1 MGVFISWLHRGIP
14 PPSIPKTKILSQ
26 YQVLLTSKT
35 PFHFCTTAPVDILHY
50 IPTAEPD
57 TNKANMQTYRIVP
70 RTAPRA
76 CKSACNPAASRNMF
90 TTPFFPGHY
99 NPVAELAPLFRAFDS
114 AVAEL
119 TPNAERAARHQRRSF
134 NPRFDV
140 REVGSNY
147 ELQGE
152 LPGIDQKD
160 LEIEFVDDKTLV
172 IRGKSERQFENTNT
186 QHYVDQTTAA
196 PAVEGAKDNIDAASE
211 KSASYH
217 KASVEDEDGFV
228 DAGAETETPDVA
240 KGKAPEATSEAADPE
255 TSVPEAKTSEPQ
267 FKYWVSERS
276 VGEFERRFA
285 FPGKVDQEAVKASLR
300 NGILSVVVP
309 KIVEQSAR
317 RIEIQ

>member
-1 MGVFISWLHRGIP
+1 
-14 PPSIPKTKILSQ
+14 
-26 YQVLLTSKT
+26 
-35 PFHFCTTAPVDILHY
+35 
-50 IPTAEPD
+50 
-57 TNKANMQTYRIVP
+57 MQTYRIVP
-70 RTAPRA
+70 RTTPRA
-76 CKSACNPAASRNMF
+76 CKAACNPAASRNMF

-119 TPNAERAARHQRRSF
+119 SPNAERVARHQRRSF
-134 NPRFDV
+134 TPRFDV

-172 IRGKSERQFENTNT
+172 IRGKSVREFENTNT
-186 QHYVDQTTAA
+186 QRNTDQTTAA
-196 PAVEGAKDNIDAASE
+196 PAIEGANDNADAASE
-211 KSASYH
+211 KSASYQ

-228 DAGAETETPDVA
+228 DAGAETEKSDVA
-240 KGKAPEATSEAADPE
+240 KGKAPENAAAEAADPE
-255 TSVPEAKTSEPQ
+255 TSVPETKKSEPQ

-276 VGEFERRFA
+276 VGEFERRFS
-285 FPGKVDQEAVKASLR
+285 FPGRVDQEAVKASLR